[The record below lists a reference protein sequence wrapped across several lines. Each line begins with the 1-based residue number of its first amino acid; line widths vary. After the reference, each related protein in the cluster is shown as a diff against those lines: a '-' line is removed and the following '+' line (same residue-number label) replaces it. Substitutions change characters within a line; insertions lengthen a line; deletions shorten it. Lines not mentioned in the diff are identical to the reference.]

1 MDVYR
6 SSRHRNRVMEED
18 AGSVAVK
25 MEKEEADSDWC
36 QSAAETTSSEV
47 SPDDSG
53 VTVKTTVAPDDSG
66 VTVKTTVSPDD
77 SGVTVK
83 TTVSPDD
90 SDVTM
95 KTTVSPD
102 DSGVTVKTEPARWI
116 VCGDVLLLE
125 DAGGSMERG
134 TH

>member
-53 VTVKTTVAPDDSG
+53 VTVKTTV
-66 VTVKTTVSPDD
+66 SPDD
-77 SGVTVK
+77 SGVTV
-83 TTVSPDD
+83 
-90 SDVTM
+90 

>member
-36 QSAAETTSSEV
+36 QSAAETTRSEV

-53 VTVKTTVAPDDSG
+53 VTVT
-66 VTVKTTVSPDD
+66 TTVSPDN
-77 SGVTVK
+77 SGVTVEAE
-83 TTVSPDD
+83 
-90 SDVTM
+90 M
-95 KTTVSPD
+95 
-102 DSGVTVKTEPARWI
+102 EPTRWI
-116 VCGDVLLLE
+116 VCGDVILLE
-125 DAGGSMERG
+125 DAGESMERG